1 MSCIMDK
8 KQIIKGFLQEEVGH
22 FELGETYKCVKLHK
36 QFNVY
41 IKLYPEDSIHKY
53 GIMFGTKTKSIF
65 KEYLE
70 KDIGLEYNSRNAGYF
85 INYNPNYCETVNN
98 NLWS

>member
-1 MSCIMDK
+1 MDK
-8 KQIIKGFLQEEVGH
+8 KQIIQGFMQREIGN

-41 IKLYPEDSIHKY
+41 IKQYPLDSKFKY
-53 GIMFGTKTKSIF
+53 HIMFGSQTKSIF

-70 KDIGLEYNSRNAGYF
+70 KDLGLEYYARQAGYF
-85 INYNPNYCETVNN
+85 IHYNPNYCKTVNET
-98 NLWS
+98 LWN